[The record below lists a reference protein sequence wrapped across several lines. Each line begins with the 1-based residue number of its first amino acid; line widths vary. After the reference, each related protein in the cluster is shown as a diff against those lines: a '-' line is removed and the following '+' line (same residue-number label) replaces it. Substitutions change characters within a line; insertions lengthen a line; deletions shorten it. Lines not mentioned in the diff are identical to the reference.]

1 MPVMS
6 NCALY
11 LSLQYEDVESTPS
24 QPEFR
29 LPINIG
35 RALVYEKVK
44 I

>member
-11 LSLQYEDVESTPS
+11 LSLQYEDVESPPP
-24 QPEFR
+24 QPEFE
-29 LPINIG
+29 LPNHHG
-35 RALVYEKVK
+35 RALVHEKVK